1 MPQALAAALVQVFL
15 QGVAWGTFGEAQAK
29 LEGVCSPPD
38 ATKTPSRLDVW
49 PCLAITSGAAH
60 FLCAPFA
67 AVLVQRKIRNADV
80 QMIAL
85 ATGIVGSVLLLTA
98 GITAP
103 PADSAPGEDSYI
115 TSISVSRPFGYALS
129 WMGVIVTAASAA
141 MLHPLLAILTADQ
154 VTVCPQSPRYHAWQG
169 RFLTA
174 ESTPLSLYCRPCL
187 GP

>member
-67 AVLVQRKIRNADV
+67 AVLVQRKIKNADV

-85 ATGIVGSVLLLTA
+85 ATASCYSDSRPGHCLPT
-98 GITAP
+98 ITAL
-103 PADSAPGEDSYI
+103 
-115 TSISVSRPFGYALS
+115 SRMAG
-129 WMGVIVTAASAA
+129 
-141 MLHPLLAILTADQ
+141 
-154 VTVCPQSPRYHAWQG
+154 
-169 RFLTA
+169 
-174 ESTPLSLYCRPCL
+174 
-187 GP
+187 